1 LFGKVP
7 SIQVSSFKPLFL
19 ALISAGIVWPIESNA
34 INPPQLPCGEQVSP
48 AYSAPNEPPNI
59 QVWTGRSGE
68 DWTPPSCAGWTEHG
82 YRIMVALAA
91 SFRFDGSA
99 KDLLGRFGA
108 VSSLRGIRYWS
119 VTDQS
124 WRVLITDASVVDDP
138 NLQRRQPDLSA
149 DELQKRKTMYFLQ
162 QDTRSSGPV
171 VYRLRL
177 LESSPAGLVLE
188 VENVSP
194 MRIFMATL
202 FNPGDLQ
209 FVYFVQMRS
218 PGVWAMYSLL
228 RTGLGSSFLT
238 SGHQASYVNRAVAFY
253 RHLVGIPTD
262 QNPPAIRS
270 E

>member
-1 LFGKVP
+1 LFSP
-7 SIQVSSFKPLFL
+7 KPLFV
-19 ALISAGIVWPIESNA
+19 ALMLLGVLWPIASNA
-34 INPPQLPCGEQVSP
+34 INPPQLPCGEQVNP

-59 QVWTGRSGE
+59 QVWTGGSAK
-68 DWTPPSCAGWTEHG
+68 DWAPPSCIGWTEHG
-82 YRIMVALAA
+82 YRMLVALAA
-91 SFRFDGSA
+91 SFRFNGSA

-138 NLQRRQPDLSA
+138 NLQRRQADLSA
-149 DELQKRKTMYFLQ
+149 DELQRRKTMYFLQ

-171 VYRLRL
+171 VYRLRV
-177 LESSPAGLVLE
+177 LESSPARLVVE

-194 MRIFMATL
+194 VRAFMATL
-202 FNPGDLQ
+202 FSPGDLQ
-209 FVYFVQMRS
+209 FVYFLQMRS
-218 PGVWAMYSLL
+218 PGVWALYSLL
-228 RTGLGSSFLT
+228 RTGRDSSFLT
-238 SGHQASYVNRAVAFY
+238 AGHQASYVNRAVAFY

-262 QNPPAIRS
+262 QNPPVVRS